1 MGALDNWVTAVPPEK
16 VLPTVVDFLAGS
28 KASAEG
34 KVTAMHWL
42 KTLLEGK
49 KLAKCID
56 QALKAAA
63 VISTDKAV
71 EVREVAMQLA
81 TLLAEVGK
89 IPPEPNEITSILT
102 GIRSLL
108 KRA

>member
-1 MGALDNWVTAVPPEK
+1 MGALDNWVTALPPEK

-34 KVTAMHWL
+34 KVTAIQWL
-42 KTLLEGK
+42 KTLLEANR
-49 KLAKCID
+49 LVKCID

-71 EVREVAMQLA
+71 EVREVAVQLA
-81 TLLAEVGK
+81 TLLAEVGTSL
-89 IPPEPNEITSILT
+89 PEAN
-102 GIRSLL
+102 
-108 KRA
+108 K